1 MTRGRRPAPF
11 PVRAADGALAKLHCA
26 ETFTLD
32 PGHSLRKVPCLIC
45 QLPIAGAPATII
57 GIAVLGGDACI
68 CGGIVSDAFL
78 IHAIH
83 LPMTADQ
90 ISEAIYRGV
99 KFPAGHQKM

>member
-1 MTRGRRPAPF
+1 MTRGRRSAPF
-11 PVRAADGALAKLHCA
+11 PVRAADGALAKLHCEQA
-26 ETFTLD
+26 FTLD
-32 PGHSLRKVPCLIC
+32 PGHSLRKAPCLIC
-45 QLPIAGAPATII
+45 QLPIGDAAATII
-57 GIAVLGGDACI
+57 GLAALAGDACI

-99 KFPAGHQKM
+99 KCPVDHQKM